1 MTLPFTP
8 IAANTNTF
16 GDWLFKTNQMLDAFS
31 ANVVTNSGTVNGEVR
46 INGSFESGNV
56 YVTTIYGGEIGNTAP
71 IEVAS
76 NTVFSANVSFTGN
89 TVTLGSPSR
98 YLTSGANTSHFVL
111 AANTATGR
119 MRFIKA
125 PVLDVPNDGNFTV
138 TDFVQANTV
147 YTVNISGGTSSVAN
161 TLNVISEVEVS
172 NNVTI
177 TGTLDVDGAVTL
189 DSSLSVNN
197 AFTVSGNVIANNDTF
212 SVDTNTLS
220 LAANNANLQFT
231 TLALTVSNLEFVD
244 TSVLVSNTT
253 MTFSSDSDLVI
264 DGLVGPTNVRDSIN
278 TLKQEVISFAIALG

>member
-1 MTLPFTP
+1 MTLPLTP
-8 IAANTNTF
+8 ISANTNTF

-31 ANVVTNSGTVNGEVR
+31 ANVVTNSGTINGEVK
-46 INGSFESGNV
+46 INGSLESGNV

-71 IEVAS
+71 LEIAS
-76 NTVFSANVSFTGN
+76 NTVLSANVSFTGD
-89 TVTLGSPSR
+89 TVTLGVLSR

-111 AANTATGR
+111 AANAATGR
-119 MRFIKA
+119 LRFVNA
-125 PVLDVPNDGNFTV
+125 PVLGVTNDGNFTV

-189 DSSLSVNN
+189 DTT
-197 AFTVSGNVIANNDTF
+197 FTVSGNVVVNNDTF

-253 MTFSSDSDLVI
+253 MTFSSDSDLII
-264 DGLVGPTNVRDSIN
+264 DGLTGPTNVRDSIN